1 MDKIESWP
9 FIQNF
14 LENRTRNNFKVADI
28 LVEDHHDKL
37 TKSISI
43 VFINTMHTAWV
54 PYYNAWK
61 QAWNA
66 WNSVRNEWHSCTR
79 ELENALAELL
89 TSPGG
94 NGRSLLDDWE
104 SRISAEW
111 PTTTSMY
118 KHFFPQGRAE
128 FNTGAREAT
137 IQAVRNLHTRLTE
150 KIGGLQQELAVA
162 QAAADFYTQS
172 NQPIPPAVQET
183 LDTAKSRVAVVT
195 RVSERADAFHL
206 RLDSARGAQQGC
218 EGAIVPA
225 TAALEKQRN
234 RVCRQMLKNFHNLAG
249 NYMDTES
256 ADQNPQYAA
265 AGFFDLNVLMRPKS
279 EDPPDDNPPPPPA
292 PPVP

>member
-9 FIQNF
+9 SIQNIF
-14 LENRTRNNFKVADI
+14 ENRTRRSYKVADI

-94 NGRSLLDDWE
+94 NGRSLLDEWE
-104 SRISAEW
+104 SRIAAEW

-118 KHFFPQGRAE
+118 KHIFPLGRAE
-128 FNTGAREAT
+128 FTTHAREAT
-137 IQAVRNLHTRLTE
+137 IQAVRSLHSRLTE

-162 QAAADFYTQS
+162 QAAVDFYTQS
-172 NQPIPPAVQET
+172 NQTIPPAVQDT
-183 LDTAKSRVAVVT
+183 LAVAQSRVAVVT
-195 RVSERADAFHL
+195 RVAERADAFHL
-206 RLDSARGAQQGC
+206 RLDAARSAQQGC

-225 TAALEKQRN
+225 TVELEKQRI
-234 RVCRQMLKNFHNLAG
+234 RVCRRMCADFHDLAG
-249 NYMDTES
+249 HYLKTDS
-256 ADQNPQYAA
+256 ADRNPQYAA